1 MENLIIAI
9 QVLLKHLQK
18 QASNYCLL
26 LGVFFVLRFIFIK
39 YGIDTTLL
47 CIGVLLLIIAFVIEA
62 NKKNVKKIR

>member
-18 QASNYCLL
+18 QASNYCLG
-26 LGVFFVLRFIFIK
+26 LGVFFIFRFIFIK